1 MADRSTLKT
10 LVAEM
15 SRGDQ
20 AALRRLYDDRA
31 DVLHALAFRILKD
44 RARAA
49 EALKVTFARIW
60 RLARSGKAAW
70 EMPDLEMTRICRE
83 TSANLAHQ
91 TLHGPAEDP
100 EFAMS
105 DPVKSGNATFELLAL
120 LQALGSMSAESRNAI
135 SLAFFDCPTREQM
148 AARLS
153 LAPDDLTMCLRRCYA
168 EYVETSNAGPIGID
182 RETDLIAMIQALGLA
197 PHPGGAPDDPLR
209 HVWELRFAPL
219 AELLEP
225 VPVPPGTFED
235 IQSRLKSGAAPAA
248 ARPSG
253 RGPEIRRAVTIVAV
267 AAVIAVLIYAG
278 LVAID
283 DGPEP
288 RPATTVQENNG

>member
-1 MADRSTLKT
+1 MLDRNTLKA
-10 LVAEM
+10 LVVEI

-44 RARAA
+44 RDRAA
-49 EALKVTFARIW
+49 EALKVSFARIW
-60 RLARSGKAAW
+60 RLARAGKANW

-83 TSANLAHQ
+83 ISADIARQ
-91 TLHGPAEDP
+91 TPDGSAEGS
-100 EFAMS
+100 EFAMA

-120 LQALGSMSAESRNAI
+120 LQALGSMSAGSRNAI
-135 SLAFFDCPTREQM
+135 SMAFFDCPSREHM

-153 LAPDDLTMCLRRCYA
+153 LAPEDLTMCLRRCYA
-168 EYVETSNAGPIGID
+168 EYVDTSNAEPIGID
-182 RETDLIAMIQALGLA
+182 RESDLIAMIQALGLA
-197 PHPGGAPDDPLR
+197 PHLEGSSDDPLR
-209 HVWELRFAPL
+209 HVWELRIAPL

-225 VPVPPGTFED
+225 VPVPEGTFED
-235 IQSRLKSGAAPAA
+235 IQSRVKAGAAPSATK
-248 ARPSG
+248 PSG
-253 RGPEIRRAVTIVAV
+253 RGSEIRRAAIIVVV

-288 RPATTVQENNG
+288 QPATTVEENNG

>member
-1 MADRSTLKT
+1 MLDRSTLKT
-10 LVAEM
+10 LVGEM

-31 DVLHALAFRILKD
+31 DVLHSLAFRILKD
-44 RARAA
+44 RDRAA
-49 EALKVTFARIW
+49 EALKGTFVRIW
-60 RLARSGKAAW
+60 RLARAGKANW

-83 TSANLAHQ
+83 TSANMARQ
-91 TLHGPAEDP
+91 TPEGPAEGP
-100 EFAMS
+100 EFAMA
-105 DPVKSGNATFELLAL
+105 DPVRSGNATFELLAL
-120 LQALGSMSAESRNAI
+120 LQALGSMSAGSRNAI
-135 SLAFFDCPTREQM
+135 SMAFFDCPSRENM
-148 AARLS
+148 SARLS

-168 EYVETSNAGPIGID
+168 EYVETSNAEPIGID

-197 PHPGGAPDDPLR
+197 PHPEGSSDDPLR
-209 HVWELRFAPL
+209 HVWELRIAPL

-225 VPVPPGTFED
+225 VPVPEGTFED
-235 IQSRLKSGAAPAA
+235 IQSRVKAGTAPAA
-248 ARPSG
+248 SKSSG
-253 RGPEIRRAVTIVAV
+253 RGSEIRRAVIIVAV

-288 RPATTVQENNG
+288 EPATTVQENNG